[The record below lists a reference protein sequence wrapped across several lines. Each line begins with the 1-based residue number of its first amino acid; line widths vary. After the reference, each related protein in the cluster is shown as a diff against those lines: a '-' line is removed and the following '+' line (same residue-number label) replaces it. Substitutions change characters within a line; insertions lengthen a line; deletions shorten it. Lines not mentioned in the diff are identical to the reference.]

1 MPFFL
6 MPFSRF
12 LFLLSLV
19 FFWLSSPGVA
29 AHPVEEKDAGRPIAG
44 RPAILRLTLQQAIQL
59 AIEENLAIKVEA
71 FGPSIARTRTTEELG
86 RFDPELRGGFE
97 QGMTRNAS
105 GAERRF
111 SSFELGIG
119 GLTPLGTSYNVGLR
133 TDADDYRFFQSGLSL
148 GITQPLL
155 RGFGTDVNL
164 AGLRIAR
171 VNQEGSEWAFRQQV
185 IQVVTRT
192 MVTYNALYSAQ
203 RQLEAAKRSRDAAR
217 QLEADEVRRAEI
229 GVRIGLDVI
238 SARAEASAREE
249 AVLLAQSQIND
260 QERFLKQLITTET
273 TAILNTHLEIAPPP
287 TPMVGEVD
295 LEAGLRDALKLRPD
309 FQQAILE
316 LTIRKIN
323 IVTARNETLPR
334 VDLTASLNLLG
345 ISRSDFHSSM
355 NLFDAASSAPESW
368 GAGLIFRL
376 PIPNRAARGRH
387 ERTQLLQAQALV
399 ELHRMEQ
406 GIIVEV
412 ANAAGHIETAQ
423 QRVRTTREA
432 LRLAKE
438 SLAAGNERLKAGTA
452 TAFEVLELQRKETEA
467 EASLIKAEGD
477 YRNAISEYDL
487 RTGTTLL
494 RNRVTIT
501 R

>member
-1 MPFFL
+1 MPFLRFFL
-6 MPFSRF
+6 
-12 LFLLSLV
+12 LLSLL
-19 FFWLSSPGVA
+19 FSFLPTGFAARRTEGKEVA
-29 AHPVEEKDAGRPIAG
+29 EPVTG
-44 RPAILRLTLQQAIQL
+44 RPAVLRLTLRQAIQL

-71 FGPSIARTRTTEELG
+71 FGPSIARTRTVEELG
-86 RFDPELRGGFE
+86 RFDPELQGAFE
-97 QGMTRNAS
+97 QGMTRTS
-105 GAERRF
+105 LGGERRF
-111 SSFELGIG
+111 SSFELGVG
-119 GLTPLGTSYNVGLR
+119 GLTPLGTVYNFGLR
-133 TDADDYRFFQSGLSL
+133 TDADDYNSFRSGLAL

-185 IQVVTRT
+185 IEVVTRT
-192 MVTYNALYSAQ
+192 IYTYNALYSAQ
-203 RQLEAAKRSRDAAR
+203 RQLEAAIRSRDAAR
-217 QLEADEVRRAEI
+217 QLEEDERRRASI

-273 TAILNTHLEIAPPP
+273 RALLDTHLEIAPPP

-295 LEAGLRDALKLRPD
+295 LDAGLRDALELRPD

-316 LTIRKIN
+316 LTIRDIN

-334 VDLTASLNLLG
+334 LDLTASLNLLG
-345 ISRSDFHSSM
+345 FSRSDFHSSL
-355 NLFDAASSAPESW
+355 NIFDAASSAPESW

-376 PIPNRAARGRH
+376 PIPNRAAKSRH
-387 ERTQLLQAQALV
+387 ERTRLLKAQALV

-412 ANAAGHIETAQ
+412 ANAAGHIETAR
-423 QRVRTTREA
+423 QRVETTREA
-432 LRLAKE
+432 LRLARE

-487 RTGTTLL
+487 RTGTTLV
-494 RNRVTIT
+494 RNRVTIA